1 MVLSMKTSVIG
12 KQNEVRGK
20 AVTKVSSVGILLSNP
35 DNMLVLQNK
44 YHLQVRNPS
53 PKVFGQH
60 LNSIQTFLEV
70 QEKHCIL
77 LSCFPVCLPLSS

>member
-1 MVLSMKTSVIG
+1 MKTSVIR

-20 AVTKVSSVGILLSNP
+20 AMTKVSSVGILLSNP
-35 DNMLVLQNK
+35 DNMRVLQNK

-53 PKVFGQH
+53 PRKGGKVFGQH
-60 LNSIQTFLEV
+60 LSSIQTFLEV

-77 LSCFPVCLPLSS
+77 LRCFPVCLPLSS

>member
-1 MVLSMKTSVIG
+1 MKTFVIR

-53 PKVFGQH
+53 PNVFG
-60 LNSIQTFLEV
+60 
-70 QEKHCIL
+70 
-77 LSCFPVCLPLSS
+77 